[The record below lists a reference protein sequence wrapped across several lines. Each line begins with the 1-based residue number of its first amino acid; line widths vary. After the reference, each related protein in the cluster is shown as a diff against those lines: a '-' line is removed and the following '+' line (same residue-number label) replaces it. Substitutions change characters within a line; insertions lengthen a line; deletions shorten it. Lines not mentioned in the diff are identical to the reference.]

1 MGQRHKDTRMTGS
14 VIKENAVLNEFFFGK
29 SRNELL
35 TCEKFLDFQ
44 KQLQAEVIKM
54 EVILLIRK
62 IRSLNTL
69 CLKILFKI

>member
-14 VIKENAVLNEFFFGK
+14 VIKSNTVLNEFFFGK
-29 SRNELL
+29 SRGDLL

-54 EVILLIRK
+54 EVIR
-62 IRSLNTL
+62 
-69 CLKILFKI
+69 